1 MSEALEMFVQ
11 MGAVEGSQDIS
22 VIGIKPPLRGK
33 LAERREALL
42 NDSRFYDL
50 RSNLGEC
57 MLDIQPYNGPPYTK
71 IDCDE
76 LAKQLFSEER
86 LILEPRNV
94 AREIAA
100 FLAEGDEVTVHF
112 DRDVKQLPPGHHLF
126 AGQTR

>member
-57 MLDIQPYNGPPYTK
+57 MLDIQPYNGLPYTK

-76 LAKQLFSEER
+76 LAKQLF
-86 LILEPRNV
+86 
-94 AREIAA
+94 
-100 FLAEGDEVTVHF
+100 
-112 DRDVKQLPPGHHLF
+112 
-126 AGQTR
+126 